1 MEKHYLRRLFFAIF
15 LFICCVATNAYDFEV
30 DGIYYNIVSVDDL
43 TVNVTHGD
51 NKYIFDVVIPSKVT
65 YASRVLTIVGIGDN
79 AFNGCGGLGSITI
92 PDGVTSIGNYAF
104 KGCNNLK
111 SITIPSRVTSIGSY
125 AFSGCTGLTSITI
138 PSSVTSIGN
147 AAFDECSSIK
157 DLRIEDGET
166 ALSLGYN
173 YYNNSASPYIGEGL
187 FYDCP
192 LESIYLGRN
201 LSYERTVNYG
211 YSPFYGLKALKSVT
225 IGNSVT
231 NIGYYAFRGCTG
243 LTSIALGNSVTNI
256 GEYAFDG
263 CTGLTSVTIPNSV
276 TSIGEYA
283 FSGCTGLTSIALGNS
298 VTNIGEYAFS
308 GCSGLT
314 SIYIPSSVT
323 GIGNAAFDGCT
334 SLKDLHIEDG
344 ETTLSLGYNY
354 YNGQRQGLFCDCPLE
369 SIYLGRNLSYVTN
382 SSYGG
387 CSPFYGEARLKSLTI
402 GGSVT
407 RIGDYEF
414 AHCTGLTSIAIP
426 NSVRSIG
433 EYAFWGC
440 SGLTSITIPN
450 SVTSIGHAAF
460 RNCSSIKDLRIED
473 GEKNLYLR
481 YDSDRKKGLFYDCPL
496 ESIYLGRNLSYDTS
510 EECGYSP
517 FYGKTR

>member
-1 MEKHYLRRLFFAIF
+1 MEKHYLRKLFFAIF
-15 LFICCVATNAYDFEV
+15 LFIYCVATNAYDFEV

-187 FYDCP
+187 FHDCP

-231 NIGYYAFRGCTG
+231 NIGYYAFR
-243 LTSIALGNSVTNI
+243 
-256 GEYAFDG
+256 
-263 CTGLTSVTIPNSV
+263 
-276 TSIGEYA
+276 
-283 FSGCTGLTSIALGNS
+283 GCTGLTSIALGNS

-517 FYGKTR
+517 FYGKTRLKSLTIGGSVTSIGEYVFRSCTGLTSVTIPNSVTSIGEYAFYNCI